1 MVPQQPEIKHQS
13 ERRRMSAITH
23 IGQAKGLVKGLEK
36 RERARNGG
44 TLTDARARI
53 ARAMGVMPG
62 TLFNLVYDRAKR
74 IDENLRARLS
84 AYAVADI
91 EKEIAGLRHELAIA
105 SEMGEAP
112 DAASVRRL
120 EAVIADAS
128 ALLSEMTGGRP

>member
-1 MVPQQPEIKHQS
+1 
-13 ERRRMSAITH
+13 MSALTN
-23 IGQAKGLVKGLEK
+23 IGQAKGLVKGLER
-36 RERARNGG
+36 RERDRNGG
-44 TLTDARARI
+44 TLSDARTRV

-91 EKEIAGLRHELAIA
+91 EREIAGLRHELAIA
-105 SEMGEAP
+105 REMGASP

-120 EAVIADAS
+120 EAVIEDAS
-128 ALLSEMTGGRP
+128 SLLSEMTGGVK